1 MQTLAEVTVSVKVP
15 PGTKGKMCDVQIKRN
30 HIKVSLTPTACFLT
44 GSQWQMTDG
53 KPSTD
58 TG

>member
-30 HIKVSLTPTACFLT
+30 HIKVGLTPTACSLI
-44 GSQWQMTDG
+44 GSRWQMAG
-53 KPSTD
+53 CKLSY
-58 TG
+58 

>member
-30 HIKVSLTPTACFLT
+30 HIKVSLTPNARFL
-44 GSQWQMTDG
+44 QMTEC
-53 KPSTD
+53 KVTD